1 MENEEIENEIAPEME
16 TPETDGSP
24 EQIME
29 EVNMTVAECLSK
41 LESGE
46 VTNKEEL
53 IDLLVEK
60 LTALKDVESALGGL
74 GMDEGMTLPEEEI
87 EQ

>member
-1 MENEEIENEIAPEME
+1 MDENEKKEV
-16 TPETDGSP
+16 TPTDNA
-24 EQIME
+24 
-29 EVNMTVAECLSK
+29 EVVQKVNDTVAECVSK

-46 VTNKEEL
+46 VQTKDEL

-74 GMDEGMTLPEEEI
+74 GMEEGMELPEEE
-87 EQ
+87 EGQEA

>member
-1 MENEEIENEIAPEME
+1 MDENEKKDMVPAENTAEI
-16 TPETDGSP
+16 TKS
-24 EQIME
+24 
-29 EVNMTVAECLSK
+29 VNDTVAECVSK

-46 VTNKEEL
+46 VATKDEL

-74 GMDEGMTLPEEEI
+74 GMEEGMSLPEEEE
-87 EQ
+87 EQGA

>member
-1 MENEEIENEIAPEME
+1 MDENEKKEV
-16 TPETDGSP
+16 TPTDNA
-24 EQIME
+24 
-29 EVNMTVAECLSK
+29 EVVQKVNDTVAECVSK

-46 VTNKEEL
+46 VQTKDEL

-74 GMDEGMTLPEEEI
+74 GMEEGMKLPEEE
-87 EQ
+87 EGQEA